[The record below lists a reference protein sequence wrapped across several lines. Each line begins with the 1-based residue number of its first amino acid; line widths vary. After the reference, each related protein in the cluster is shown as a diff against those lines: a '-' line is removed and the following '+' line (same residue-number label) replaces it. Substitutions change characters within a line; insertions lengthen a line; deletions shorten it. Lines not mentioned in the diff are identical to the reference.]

1 MNHPELEPGDEDFL
15 SKYPICNE
23 GYMIPSYGGW
33 YHCSNCGE
41 EAKEDDYG
49 ILWFDN

>member
-1 MNHPELEPGDEDFL
+1 MYHSELEPGDEDFL
-15 SKYPICNE
+15 EKCPICNE

-33 YHCSNCGE
+33 HHCSNCGE
-41 EAKEDDYG
+41 EAKEDEYG

>member
-1 MNHPELEPGDEDFL
+1 MNHPELEPGDEEFL
-15 SKYPICNE
+15 QKCPICNE

-33 YHCSNCGE
+33 HHCSNCGE
-41 EAKEDDYG
+41 EAKEDAYG